1 MIQENEPLAGG
12 EIVPYENRNTTVIS
26 ALTKGSRSTKI
37 FCSVFVGCL
46 LALSTVG
53 TVVYF
58 TVFKEK
64 HQEAVNTTLAWTT
77 TTTAATTPSPWTSWS
92 SCSAECSSSLNPNNL
107 ECPTKRRYRIKQ
119 GKRETDITDCNCN
132 QCWSS
137 WSSCSAEC
145 SSSLNPNDIECPTKK
160 RYRTKQGRRE
170 TDTTDCNCV
179 QCPFRFGGQWYFD
192 GCRGSHDCR
201 KDTARYCQMVTPSG
215 KVLHDSRTEKIY
227 DKGVYKCEGGWK
239 QMSYSHWN
247 NYCGRNCSGT
257 CKRLAIGCP

>member
-26 ALTKGSRSTKI
+26 ALTKGSKSTKI
-37 FCSVFVGCL
+37 FCSVFLGCL

-58 TVFKEK
+58 TVFKER
-64 HQEAVNTTLAWTT
+64 HQENSATNTTLAWTT
-77 TTTAATTPSPWTSWS
+77 TTTAATTPSP
-92 SCSAECSSSLNPNNL
+92 
-107 ECPTKRRYRIKQ
+107 
-119 GKRETDITDCNCN
+119 
-132 QCWSS
+132 WSS

-145 SSSLNPNDIECPTKK
+145 SSSLNPNDIECPTKR

-247 NYCGRNCSGT
+247 NYCGRNCSGS